1 MATPAEILEALDQ
14 AILDVLQNG
23 QHVAAGGR
31 IYTKADLAT
40 LQKMRSE
47 MVATDAASKSS
58 VFDRM
63 KTGVPYRG
71 R

>member
-31 IYTKADLAT
+31 VYTKADLAT
-40 LQKMRSE
+40 LQKMRAEYAVTS
-47 MVATDAASKSS
+47 TTGQSS

>member
-1 MATPAEILEALDQ
+1 MATPSEILAALDL
-14 AILDVLQNG
+14 AILDVLENG
-23 QHVAAGGR
+23 QHIANSGR

-47 MVATDAASKSS
+47 YAVSATTGQSS

-63 KTGVPYRG
+63 RTGVPHR
-71 R
+71 